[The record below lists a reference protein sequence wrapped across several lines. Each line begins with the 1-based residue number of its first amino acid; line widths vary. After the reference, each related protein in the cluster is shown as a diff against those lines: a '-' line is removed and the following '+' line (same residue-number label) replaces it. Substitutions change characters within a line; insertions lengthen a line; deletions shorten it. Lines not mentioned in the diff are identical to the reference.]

1 MEAKRQISCEK
12 EYTGFTINRNNA
24 LLKLTKIQHKIH
36 LFSRMLV
43 ESYMVILVESYIYF
57 RVIYVM
63 ESYHRLYFSIAESYV
78 YCEFTMLYLLYSY
91 I

>member
-1 MEAKRQISCEK
+1 
-12 EYTGFTINRNNA
+12 
-24 LLKLTKIQHKIH
+24 
-36 LFSRMLV
+36 MLV

-78 YCEFTMLYLLYSY
+78 YYEFTMLYLLRSY